1 MTTPFERLVAHFG
14 DQIKTAAALG
24 VSQPAVSQWVSGACH
39 MSAANA
45 FAAESKTN
53 GQIMAWELCG
63 QIPPPANRDHEVAY
77 SSPVVMK
84 LAPQAQI
91 EAVNDQR

>member
-1 MTTPFERLVAHFG
+1 MTTPIERLVAHFG
-14 DQIKTAAALG
+14 DQIKTAVALG

-53 GQIMAWELCG
+53 GEIKAWELCG
-63 QIPPPANRDHEVAY
+63 QIP
-77 SSPVVMK
+77 
-84 LAPQAQI
+84 APSEHGLSQ
-91 EAVNDQR
+91 